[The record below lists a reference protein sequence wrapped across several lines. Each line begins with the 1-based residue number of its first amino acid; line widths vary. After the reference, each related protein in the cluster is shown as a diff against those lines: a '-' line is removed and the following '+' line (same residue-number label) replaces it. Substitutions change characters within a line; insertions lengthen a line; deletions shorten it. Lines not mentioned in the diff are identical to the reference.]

1 MCNLYLYNFFKVMQH
16 NIQDMLRYGTHLLH
30 TTQTVVKSAQK
41 REIIQLNLNEIYQL
55 ECYEN
60 AMKSQLK
67 QIDMEDDGIIV
78 DAQQA
83 FKINTIS
90 FYSQLD
96 HAPNYLNP
104 INSASLRH
112 RKDSFFGET
121 SNKEEDSGKNE
132 NQLASLSETL
142 NDCMINQ

>member
-1 MCNLYLYNFFKVMQH
+1 
-16 NIQDMLRYGTHLLH
+16 
-30 TTQTVVKSAQK
+30 
-41 REIIQLNLNEIYQL
+41 
-55 ECYEN
+55 
-60 AMKSQLK
+60 
-67 QIDMEDDGIIV
+67 
-78 DAQQA
+78 
-83 FKINTIS
+83 
-90 FYSQLD
+90 LD

-142 NDCMINQ
+142 NDCMIN